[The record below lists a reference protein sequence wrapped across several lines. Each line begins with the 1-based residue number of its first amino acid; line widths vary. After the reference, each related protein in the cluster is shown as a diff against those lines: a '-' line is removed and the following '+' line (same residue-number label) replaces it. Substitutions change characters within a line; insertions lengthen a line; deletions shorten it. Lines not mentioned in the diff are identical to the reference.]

1 MGGPVFDARPPP
13 SDSGPIMRTPITPS
27 NAPAALGPY
36 SRAIAHGG
44 LLWTSG
50 ALGLGADG
58 ALVEGGTV
66 AQARQALTNL
76 SAVCAAAGTDLTKA
90 LRCTVYLVDLADFE
104 AVNQVYASFFTAPY
118 PARTT
123 VQVAA
128 LPKGGRIEIDA
139 VVGL

>member
-1 MGGPVFDARPPP
+1 
-13 SDSGPIMRTPITPS
+13 MRTPITPPH
-27 NAPAALGPY
+27 AAVALGPY

-44 LLWTSG
+44 LLWCSG

-76 SAVCAAAGTDLTKA
+76 KVLCASAGTDLTKA

-104 AVNQVYASFFTAPY
+104 AVNEVYATFFLAPY

-123 VQVAA
+123 VQVVA
-128 LPKGGRIEIDA
+128 LPRGGRIEIDA
-139 VVGL
+139 VVAL

>member
-1 MGGPVFDARPPP
+1 
-13 SDSGPIMRTPITPS
+13 MRTPVTPP

-44 LLWTSG
+44 LLWCSG

-58 ALVEGGTV
+58 SLVEGGTA

-76 SAVCAAAGTDLTKA
+76 QMLCAAGGTDLRQA
-90 LRCTVYLVDLADFE
+90 LRCTVYLTDLADFA
-104 AVNQVYASFFTAPY
+104 AVNEVYASFFAEPY

-128 LPKGGRIEIDA
+128 LPKGGRVEIDA
-139 VVGL
+139 VVALETAA

>member
-1 MGGPVFDARPPP
+1 
-13 SDSGPIMRTPITPS
+13 MRTPVTPP

-44 LLWTSG
+44 LLWCSG

-58 ALVEGGTV
+58 SLVEGGTA

-76 SAVCAAAGTDLTKA
+76 QMLCAAGGTDLRQA
-90 LRCTVYLVDLADFE
+90 LRCTVYLTDLADFA
-104 AVNQVYASFFTAPY
+104 AVNEVYASFFAEPY

-128 LPKGGRIEIDA
+128 LPKGGRVEIDA
-139 VVGL
+139 VVALP